1 MRGGSQLAAYLLMGG
16 TIKACTDSELSRTAA
31 WAHASGKTELLP
43 QVVKE
48 MRNRRISNKYTG
60 PRQTQ
65 IDAARTGKF
74 TAVFTRGQ
82 DAKAFYDRLAAS
94 PEDDHVEPG
103 SVQLNRKGGCQ
114 VSWQAAASAFED
126 HGQDDS
132 SGIFRYWAVM
142 AETVGCYGSTSGE
155 PPNGTGARTAYLNGR
170 PGPAS
175 T

>member
-16 TIKACTDSELSRTAA
+16 TIKSLTDSKLSRTAA
-31 WAHASGKTELLP
+31 WAHANDKTELLP
-43 QVVKE
+43 QLVKE
-48 MRNRRISNKYTG
+48 MKTRRTSNKYTG
-60 PRQTQ
+60 PRDTQ
-65 IDAARTGKF
+65 IEAARTGKF

-82 DAKAFYDRLAAS
+82 DAKAFYERLAAS

-114 VSWQAAASAFED
+114 VSWQAAPSAFKD
-126 HGQDDS
+126 QGQDGS
-132 SGIFRYWAVM
+132 TGISRYWAVM
-142 AETVGCYGSTSGE
+142 TETVGRYGTTPGE

-175 T
+175 K